1 MATPLNID
9 TTRED
14 SDSRSATEAPIE
26 SSSPVIKASAK
37 IAAIQQSTSQSRL
50 NRTIAAQSVVEKN
63 FENSIFELESG
74 DLELLE

>member
-14 SDSRSATEAPIE
+14 SDSHSATKVPIE
-26 SSSPVIKASAK
+26 SSSPVIKSSAK
-37 IAAIQQSTSQSRL
+37 IAAIQQSNSQSRL

-63 FENSIFELESG
+63 FENSIFELDSG